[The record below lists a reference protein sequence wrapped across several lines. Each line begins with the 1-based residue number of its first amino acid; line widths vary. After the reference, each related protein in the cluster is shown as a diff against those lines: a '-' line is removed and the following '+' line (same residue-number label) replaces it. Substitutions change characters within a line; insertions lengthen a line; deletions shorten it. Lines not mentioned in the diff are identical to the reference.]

1 MTVVVS
7 NREKRTARDR
17 RLFLLSFG
25 ACLLVAIVTLVV
37 LYGPAYTAYWNY
49 SPQEGDVLFQSLP
62 HAPLVN
68 AIEGVSESPYS
79 HCGIVTRQNGRWMVC
94 EALHGVEMTPLRE
107 FIFRGRNQGFAVYR
121 LKTEQQKHVPQ
132 TILAAQ
138 KFLGRPYDSRYR
150 MDDEQ
155 IYCSELIYKAYGEAS
170 GERIGELVRM
180 GDLNWRPFEETI
192 QYYEGGPVPLD
203 REMITPKNLA
213 NAEQLEL
220 VFAHRIHTD

>member
-1 MTVVVS
+1 MTHGTHG
-7 NREKRTARDR
+7 REKQHARER

-25 ACLLVAIVTLVV
+25 ACLLVATCFWAAV
-37 LYGPAYTAYWNY
+37 YGPAYVAYWSY
-49 SPQEGDVLFQSLP
+49 SPLEGDILFQSLP

-79 HCGIVTRQNGRWMVC
+79 HCGIVTRQDGRWMVC
-94 EALHGVEMTPLRE
+94 ESLHGVEMTPLGE

-121 LKTEQQKHVPQ
+121 FKPERQKYVPE

-170 GERIGELVRM
+170 GEQLGELVRM
-180 GDLNWRPFEETI
+180 SDLNWRPFEETI

-203 REMITPKNLA
+203 RELITPKNLA
-213 NAEQLEL
+213 KAEQLEL
-220 VFAHRIHTD
+220 VFAHRIRAD